1 MESRKIH
8 LLVTDVDGT
17 LLDPQKR
24 ISEPTIEAIR
34 ELEQAGIHLSIVSH
48 RPLPALKRLM
58 EKFHLRGLCA
68 ALNGGIIADEQFVIL
83 IEHDL
88 RPTIVQEV
96 VGTIEGYHLDP
107 WLYTRDHWYVS
118 RSEGPHVQHEAEA
131 MALSPLPFES
141 LGELDQP
148 VIKVSAV
155 GDDYDAVRA
164 CENLLQSRHGV
175 QLSISRPRSNVLD
188 ISHGD
193 ANKGV
198 AVTTIAH
205 RLQIP
210 LIEVASAGDGENDIP
225 MLRLT
230 GRSIAMGQAPP
241 DVHRAATDTTTSNS
255 QDGLAWA
262 IRHIVLAGQQVSPSG
277 Q

>member
-1 MESRKIH
+1 MEYHKIR

-24 ISEPTIEAIR
+24 ISEATIEAIR
-34 ELEQAGIHLSIVSH
+34 DLEQAGIHFSLVSH
-48 RPLPALKRLM
+48 RPLPALKRLT
-58 EKFHLRGLCA
+58 EKFRLRGLCA
-68 ALNGGIIADEQFVIL
+68 ALNGGIIADEQFTIL

-88 RPTIVQEV
+88 RPTVVQEV
-96 VGTIEGYHLDP
+96 VGTIESYQLDP

-118 RSEGPHVQHEAEA
+118 RPKGPHVQHEADA
-131 MALSPLPFES
+131 MTLLPIPFES
-141 LGELDQP
+141 LGEIDQP
-148 VIKVSAV
+148 VIKISAV
-155 GDDYDAVRA
+155 GDNYEAVQA
-164 CENLLQSRHGV
+164 CENLLQSRHGMH
-175 QLSISRPRSNVLD
+175 LSVSRPRSNLLD
-188 ISHGD
+188 ISHSD

-210 LIEVASAGDGENDIP
+210 LIEVASAGDGENDIA
-225 MLRLT
+225 MLRIT

-241 DVHRAATDTTTSNS
+241 NVHRAATDTTTSNS

-262 IRHIVLAGQQVSPSG
+262 IRHIVLADQHVS
-277 Q
+277 